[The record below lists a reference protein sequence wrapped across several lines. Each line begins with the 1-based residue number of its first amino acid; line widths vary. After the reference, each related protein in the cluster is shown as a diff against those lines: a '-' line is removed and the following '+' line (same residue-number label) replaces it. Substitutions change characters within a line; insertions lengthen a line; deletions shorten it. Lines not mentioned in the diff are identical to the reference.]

1 MNTQALRAHPMM
13 IIAATSITIFALV
26 GSAAV
31 LGWLP
36 SSHGEESTLSDS
48 HAETKDK
55 PAKSSAKESKHGASN
70 QLAATCANCG
80 VVKSVNLV
88 EHKGEGSGVGA
99 VAGGVAGG
107 LLGSLIG
114 KGDGKTVAT
123 VAGAAGGAYAG
134 HQVEKSVKSTK
145 SYDIAVKMDNGEVRH
160 FHQNTNPGLELGQ
173 RVKVVDGVIQLQ
185 S

>member
-1 MNTQALRAHPMM
+1 MNTQTLRAHPMM
-13 IIAATSITIFALV
+13 VIAATSVTIFALV
-26 GSAAV
+26 GSAAI

-36 SSHGEESTLSDS
+36 TSHSEESTATS
-48 HAETKDK
+48 AQTETADK
-55 PAKSSAKESKHGASN
+55 TAKTEAKGSKHTGN
-70 QLAATCANCG
+70 KVAAICANCG

-88 EHKGEGSGVGA
+88 EHKGEGTGVGA

-107 LLGSLIG
+107 LLGSMVG

-123 VAGAAGGAYAG
+123 VAGVAGGAYAG

-145 SYDIAVKMDNGEVRH
+145 SYDIAVKMEDGEVRH
-160 FHQNTNPGLELGQ
+160 FHQNTNPGLEVGQ
-173 RVKVVDGVIQLQ
+173 RVKIVDGVIQQQ

>member
-1 MNTQALRAHPMM
+1 MNTQTLRAHPMM
-13 IIAATSITIFALV
+13 IIAATSVTIFALV

-36 SSHGEESTLSDS
+36 TSHGEEASVQKEASE
-48 HAETKDK
+48 HRKGETKSVKD
-55 PAKSSAKESKHGASN
+55 ESRHGTSKV
-70 QLAATCANCG
+70 AAACINCG

-88 EHKGEGSGVGA
+88 EKKGEGTGVGA

-107 LLGSLIG
+107 LLGSMVG

-123 VAGAAGGAYAG
+123 VAGVAGGAYAG

-145 SYDIAVKMDNGEVRH
+145 YYDIAVKMDDGNVRH
-160 FHQNTNPGLELGQ
+160 YQQNTNPGLEVGQ
-173 RVKVVDGVIQLQ
+173 RVKIVDGVIQQQ

>member
-1 MNTQALRAHPMM
+1 MNTQTLRAHPIM
-13 IIAATSITIFALV
+13 IIAATSVTIFALV

-36 SSHGEESTLSDS
+36 TSHGEE
-48 HAETKDK
+48 A
-55 PAKSSAKESKHGASN
+55 AAQKESAEHHKTDGKSVKETSHHNAAKIAS
-70 QLAATCANCG
+70 TCSNCG
-80 VVKSVNLV
+80 VVKSVNLI
-88 EHKGEGSGVGA
+88 ETKGEGTGVGA

-107 LLGSLIG
+107 LLGSLVG

-123 VAGAAGGAYAG
+123 VAGVAGGAYAG

-145 SYDIAVKMDNGEVRH
+145 SYDIQVQMEDGSVRH
-160 FHQNTNPGLELGQ
+160 FHQNTAPGLEVGQ
-173 RVKVVDGVIQLQ
+173 HVKIVDGVIQQQ